1 MEIDK
6 SLVELKDISE
16 KENQDDFKKR
26 LMRYM
31 ELLAGYRK
39 YKEPDREQVAE
50 LVVQAKGDRS
60 MRQFAADIG
69 VNVSTLSRVIN
80 QKTSTANSDEL
91 MAKIAAGADSYA
103 DFSFERIMDANGKIE
118 ADARKTAEAEEYI
131 QKCKQ
136 ILLTGLI
143 GRGYSVKEVTQ
154 EVPMCDWILQ
164 TDAVD
169 RGEGHWG
176 FEFKKLTSFGDYSGM
191 PTGSGKTRRAIDQI
205 FVGFYTGK
213 LKVDKMSL
221 IVDRAVIY
229 EQTKNILEQYVIP
242 DEVSLILLKGNGE
255 FEEYVVPMKDNNEKT
270 VF

>member
-6 SLVELKDISE
+6 SLVKLKDISE

-103 DFSFERIMDANGKIE
+103 DFSFERIMDANGKSKLMRE
-118 ADARKTAEAEEYI
+118 KL
-131 QKCKQ
+131 QK
-136 ILLTGLI
+136 
-143 GRGYSVKEVTQ
+143 R
-154 EVPMCDWILQ
+154 
-164 TDAVD
+164 
-169 RGEGHWG
+169 
-176 FEFKKLTSFGDYSGM
+176 
-191 PTGSGKTRRAIDQI
+191 
-205 FVGFYTGK
+205 
-213 LKVDKMSL
+213 
-221 IVDRAVIY
+221 
-229 EQTKNILEQYVIP
+229 KNIFKN
-242 DEVSLILLKGNGE
+242 VSK
-255 FEEYVVPMKDNNEKT
+255 YY
-270 VF
+270 